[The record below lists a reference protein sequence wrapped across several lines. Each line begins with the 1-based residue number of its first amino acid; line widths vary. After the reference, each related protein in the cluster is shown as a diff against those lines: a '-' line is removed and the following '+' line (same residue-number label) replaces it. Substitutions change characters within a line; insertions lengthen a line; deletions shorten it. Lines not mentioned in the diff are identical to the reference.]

1 MSWIQES
8 YKRSKRL
15 QDSYSLNGIQ
25 IYIKDPLTGKID
37 MNFVTR
43 YITSRIPRM
52 LMKGI
57 DVIYIGEFEDLIKRD
72 INAMYEDGAIYLTN
86 VQEDEMDVIDDIIHE
101 MAHATEK
108 EYTSIIYSGSLE
120 REFLGKR
127 RRLYSVLKAE
137 GYEISP
143 IFKVK
148 LEYDKGID
156 EFLYQ
161 DVGYG
166 KLNNLVNGLLP
177 SAYAATSLRE
187 YFAICFEE
195 YFMGDVQYLKSICP
209 IAFEVIQSLTEMEE

>member
-1 MSWIQES
+1 MSWLKES

-43 YITSRIPRM
+43 YITSRIPHM
-52 LMKGI
+52 LMKGV
-57 DVIYIGEFEDLIKRD
+57 DVIYIGQFEDLIKRD
-72 INAMYEDGAIYLTN
+72 VNAIYEDGAIYLTN
-86 VQEDEMDVIDDIIHE
+86 TQENEMDVIDDIIHE
-101 MAHATEK
+101 IAHAAEK
-108 EYTSIIYSGSLE
+108 EYAAMIYSGPLE

-137 GYEISP
+137 GYEVAP
-143 IFKVK
+143 TFRVK
-148 LEYDKGID
+148 LEYDRGID

-177 SAYAATSLRE
+177 SVYAATSLRE

-195 YFMGDVQYLKSICP
+195 YFMGDIQYLKSICP
-209 IAFEVIQSLTEMEE
+209 IAFEVIESLTEMED

>member
-1 MSWIQES
+1 MSWLKES

-25 IYIKDPLTGKID
+25 IYIKDPLSGKID

-43 YITSRIPRM
+43 YITSRIPHI
-52 LMKGI
+52 LMKGV
-57 DVIYIGEFEDLIKRD
+57 DVIYVGQFEDLIKRD
-72 INAMYEDGAIYLTN
+72 VNAIYEDGAIYLTN
-86 VQEDEMDVIDDIIHE
+86 IQDNEMDIIDDIIHE
-101 MAHATEK
+101 IAHAAEK
-108 EYTSIIYSGSLE
+108 EYAAMIYSGPLE

-137 GYEISP
+137 GYEVTP
-143 IFKVK
+143 TFRVK
-148 LEYDKGID
+148 LEYDRGID

-209 IAFEVIQSLTEMEE
+209 IAFEVIESLTEMED

>member
-1 MSWIQES
+1 MSWIKES
-8 YKRSKRL
+8 HKKSKRL

-25 IYIKDPLTGKID
+25 IYIKDRISGNID

-43 YITSRIPRM
+43 YIASRIPIM
-52 LMKGI
+52 LMKGV

-72 INAMYEDGAIYLTN
+72 VNAIYEDGAIYLTN
-86 VQEDEMDVIDDIIHE
+86 IQDNEMDIIDDIIHE
-101 MAHATEK
+101 IAHAAEK
-108 EYTSIIYSGSLE
+108 EYAAMIYSGPLE

-137 GYEISP
+137 GYEVTP
-143 IFKVK
+143 TFRVK
-148 LEYDKGID
+148 LEYDRGID

-209 IAFEVIQSLTEMEE
+209 IAFEVIESLTEMED